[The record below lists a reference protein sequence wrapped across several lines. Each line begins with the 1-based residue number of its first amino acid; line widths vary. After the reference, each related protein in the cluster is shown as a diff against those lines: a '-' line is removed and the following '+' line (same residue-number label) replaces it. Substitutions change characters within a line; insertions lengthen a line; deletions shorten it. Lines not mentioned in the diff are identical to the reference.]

1 MRVRCVD
8 LTCFVFGQVEWGGH
22 RIVVPVL
29 PGSTVYADRV
39 RCQPSPV
46 DTRSGY
52 RVHAL
57 VSSPMYVRNT
67 DGSLTVY
74 EVQGGN
80 LVTDD
85 TLRGDAAL
93 AAWDAWLG
101 GVGVTDAQR

>member
-1 MRVRCVD
+1 MRVRCVE
-8 LTCFVFGQVEWGGH
+8 LTHFVFGQVEWGGH

-39 RCQPSPV
+39 RCDPAPIPALAADRV
-46 DTRSGY
+46 DAY
-52 RVHAL
+52 

-67 DGSLTVY
+67 DDSLTIY

-80 LVTDD
+80 LITDD

-93 AAWDAWLG
+93 AAWDTWLG